1 MPPLVELIP
10 IGTELILGRIA
21 DTNTQ
26 YLAAQVRKQGGR
38 IRQVSMVRDNPQDII
53 DVIQE
58 AVDGGV
64 THIITTGGLGPTPD
78 DMTVA
83 TLAQMLGCKTHIDQG
98 LLGHFQEK
106 LRQKG
111 VEEISDHMRKVATIP
126 DIGTAAPNILGW
138 GHCITLPYQGATL
151 FVLPGPP
158 REVRQLYP
166 AYIAPVLATME

>member
-1 MPPLVELIP
+1 MPPLIELIP
-10 IGTELILGRIA
+10 IGTELMLGRIP

-26 YLAAQVRKQGGR
+26 YLAAQVCQQGGR
-38 IRQVSMVRDNPQDII
+38 IRRVSLVRDSPQDII
-53 DVIQE
+53 DVVQE
-58 AVDGGV
+58 AVAGGV

-83 TLAQMLGCKTHIDQG
+83 TLAQMLRCQTHIDKG

-106 LRQKG
+106 LRLKG
-111 VEEISDHMRKVATIP
+111 IEEVSDHMRKVATIP

-138 GHCITLPYQGATL
+138 GHCITIPYQSTTL

-158 REVRQLYP
+158 REVRELYP
-166 AYIAPVLATME
+166 ACIAPILAAAD